1 MLNARQEKRP
11 PVFGGL
17 YVRGSC
23 LMVNNCSP
31 PGRPVTGGPDKLNAE
46 LGALSLL
53 PTGFFYAG
61 EVKRPT
67 IHIKVAVTVEL
78 IESIKASEMVAW
90 RPVTNDW

>member
-1 MLNARQEKRP
+1 MDPDSRYRQVDGDP
-11 PVFGGL
+11 WVTIYLAGP
-17 YVRGSC
+17 
-23 LMVNNCSP
+23 SP
-31 PGRPVTGGPDKLNAE
+31 EAPDKLNAE

-53 PTGFFYAG
+53 PTGFFYAD

-78 IESIKASEMVAW
+78 IESIEASAMLAC